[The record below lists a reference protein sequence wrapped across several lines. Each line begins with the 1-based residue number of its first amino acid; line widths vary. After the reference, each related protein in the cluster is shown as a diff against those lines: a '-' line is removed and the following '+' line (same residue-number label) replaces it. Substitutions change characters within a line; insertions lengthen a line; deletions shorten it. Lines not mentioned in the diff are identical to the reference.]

1 MTHHARILDV
11 RVPADIEA
19 ELDRI
24 GAEPSERRRIAGP
37 GISMVIRVNAVPLDS
52 AAVITRKLRAVGG
65 DAASGPGLS
74 GRADAC
80 DMLLFAT
87 ASQLRRVNDA
97 VADHSSVREVTEEA
111 VDVATRADKARLPIR
126 WPGGELRLDHGT
138 LVMGIVN
145 VTPDSFSGDGIGKN
159 ADLAAQQAASF
170 AAAGAHI
177 IDVGGESTRPGS
189 DPVSPEE
196 EMSRVLPA
204 IEAIRQKV
212 PLPISIDTSK
222 ASVAAA
228 ALEAGAQVVNDVTA
242 LRGDPDMARVVAESG
257 APVVLMHMLGR
268 PKDMQVKPYY
278 RDVITEIY
286 DFLAERIEAA
296 VSAGIQWDR
305 IIVDPGIGF
314 GKRLEDNLEILRR
327 LREFLSL
334 GRPLLIGTSRKSV
347 IAGVLNLPPDQRVE
361 GTAATV
367 ACAILNGASI
377 VRVHDVEPMVRVARM
392 TDAIVRGA
400 P

>member
-1 MTHHARILDV
+1 
-11 RVPADIEA
+11 
-19 ELDRI
+19 
-24 GAEPSERRRIAGP
+24 
-37 GISMVIRVNAVPLDS
+37 
-52 AAVITRKLRAVGG
+52 
-65 DAASGPGLS
+65 
-74 GRADAC
+74 
-80 DMLLFAT
+80 MLLFGT
-87 ASQLRRVNDA
+87 PSQLHRLKDA
-97 VADHSSVREVTEEA
+97 VADRSSACDIAGEA
-111 VDVATRADKARLPIR
+111 VEAATRADKAHPPII
-126 WPGGELRLDHGT
+126 WPGGELRLDRGT
-138 LVMGIVN
+138 LVMGIIN

-177 IDVGGESTRPGS
+177 LDVGGESTRPGS

-222 ASVAAA
+222 VSVAAA
-228 ALEAGAQVVNDVTA
+228 ALEAGAQIVNDVTA
-242 LRGDPDMARVVAESG
+242 LRGDPDMAPLVAESG

-268 PKDMQVKPYY
+268 PKDMQVEPHY

-296 VSAGIQWDR
+296 VDAGIQWDR

-314 GKRLEDNLEILRR
+314 GKRLEHNLEILRR
-327 LREFLSL
+327 LRELQSL
-334 GRPLLIGTSRKSV
+334 GRPILVGTSRKSV
-347 IAGVLNLPPDQRVE
+347 IAGVLNLPPEQRVE

-377 VRVHDVEPMVRVARM
+377 VRVHDVEAMVRVARM
-392 TDAIVRGA
+392 TDAIARGA